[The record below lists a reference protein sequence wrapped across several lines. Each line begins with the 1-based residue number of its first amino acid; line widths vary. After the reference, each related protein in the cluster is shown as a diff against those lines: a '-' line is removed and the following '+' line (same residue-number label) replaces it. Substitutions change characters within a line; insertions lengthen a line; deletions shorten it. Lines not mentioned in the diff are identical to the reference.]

1 MLNGGPISRPA
12 AHSDEIRTPTSNR
25 GSRHWLR
32 QVCEITACLVL
43 IASTIVN
50 RTEAQTSSQLTK
62 LEITS
67 QYNLLKDRFQHVYDE
82 EKYSQLNYKRYNHNF
97 YVVDT
102 CKGPPAAD
110 FVGEPRDDDDD
121 NDPVYDLS
129 DAALVV
135 VMWTN
140 DFRRLGYPEEIWR
153 PIVEAYENSELVWA
167 SSQDGPN
174 DPYGTASD
182 QLVATLNHYR
192 HRFNP
197 SLPRAIHDDGCGAGD
212 EGVKISTDPKDGRA
226 FFIPVFFYKLC
237 QAQKIDPNDTSRCDR
252 WFEAMDGHLTYL
264 AGAYHYL
271 IRWSDGTV
279 REGLL
284 NFDKV
289 GALEDYAFT
298 AVFRK
303 RPTQTLVFQKTPP
316 GVD

>member
-1 MLNGGPISRPA
+1 MLNRGLISRPA
-12 AHSDEIRTPTSNR
+12 AYSHGIRTSASNR
-25 GSRHWLR
+25 GSRLCLR

-43 IASTIVN
+43 ITSTIVN
-50 RTEAQTSSQLTK
+50 RTEAQTSSHLTK

-67 QYNLLKDRFQHVYDE
+67 QYRLLKDRFEKLYHE
-82 EKYSQLNYKRYNHNF
+82 EKFSQLDDKDLHQNI

-110 FVGEPRDDDDD
+110 FVGERPEEGD
-121 NDPVYDLS
+121 DPVYDLS
-129 DAALVV
+129 DTALVV
-135 VMWTN
+135 VTWTN
-140 DFRRLGYPEEIWR
+140 DLRRLGYPERIWR
-153 PIVEAYENSELVWA
+153 PLVDAYENSELA
-167 SSQDGPN
+167 GLSSQNGPD

-182 QLVATLNHYR
+182 QLVAILNHYR
-192 HRFNP
+192 HQFSP
-197 SLPRAIHDDGCGAGD
+197 SLPRATRDEGCGAGD
-212 EGVKISTDPKDGRA
+212 EGVMISTDPKDGRA

-252 WFEAMDGHLTYL
+252 WFEAMDGRLAYL

-289 GALEDYAFT
+289 GETEDYAFT

-303 RPTQTLVFQKTPP
+303 RPTQPLVFQKTS
-316 GVD
+316 GGH